1 MTNDLKSLQVRK
13 TKLEREIKELEREKN
28 EVCQRLNE
36 KKKQLSNVNS
46 GIKQLQSN
54 VVITEHILV
63 RYLERVKGIDM
74 EEIKKEILDDELK
87 KQILTLGSGKFHRN
101 GFRLIVKNNS
111 ILTVE
116 KEEEC

>member
-1 MTNDLKSLQVRK
+1 MREKK
-13 TKLEREIKELEREKN
+13 TKYAKDSTKR
-28 EVCQRLNE
+28 
-36 KKKQLSNVNS
+36 KKQLSNVNI

-111 ILTVE
+111 IVTVE

>member
-1 MTNDLKSLQVRK
+1 MSNDLKSLQVRK

-46 GIKQLQSN
+46 SVKRLQSN
-54 VVITEHILV
+54 VVITEHILL
-63 RYLERVKGIDM
+63 RYLERVKGINM

-87 KQILTLGSGKFHRN
+87 KQILTLGSGKFRRN

-111 ILTVE
+111 IVTVE

>member
-74 EEIKKEILDDELK
+74 EEIKKEILEPAEISTTLSIPLICLNSSIDVSSS
-87 KQILTLGSGKFHRN
+87 LGS
-101 GFRLIVKNNS
+101 IS
-111 ILTVE
+111 PS
-116 KEEEC
+116 